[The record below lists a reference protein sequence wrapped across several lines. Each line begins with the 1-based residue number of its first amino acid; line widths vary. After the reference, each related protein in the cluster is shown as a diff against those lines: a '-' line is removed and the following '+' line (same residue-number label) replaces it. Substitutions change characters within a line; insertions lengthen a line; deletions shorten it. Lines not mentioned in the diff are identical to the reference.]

1 MSSVSG
7 ADRNRHTEELRNQRE
22 EYQER
27 ESEEVKKHRKEIR
40 RLNQQ
45 HGEEVAR
52 LKENYNSRIEDLRS
66 RSNENMTERDQANQA
81 KIEEIRS
88 MYHDQLKRKVGDSED
103 RKNEQVGALRGE
115 LAKSKQI
122 NEQQKDILVDQFN
135 TTMAERED
143 VYKENAEKARVEMQD
158 ALKNRTSSLNA
169 KHEKELSAVTG
180 DRDRMLAQ
188 SATDKNANKNMYE
201 NKLRS
206 QERQF
211 NNKMAKAEENWH
223 ENFRQKEVEM
233 DDALQG
239 RNQALQL
246 ERRNMQDKYD
256 RATQAK
262 TDQMDQVRKNYEEAA
277 QNRGNRELRS
287 ANFEAQ
293 RQQNMRFQEAAKS
306 SRMSKLEKGNIIAD
320 YEKRI
325 AVMDDERA
333 QIRGKA
339 MDEARDMVQT
349 NARKNERLIG
359 DITREDQRNRMIA
372 NERHAEDRA
381 RLEIEAKQKEDHTAK
396 QTDGRIRKVIQATN
410 EAQTQQIETHEKN
423 LNELKSSYA
432 ENLMNQRQAQ
442 FSQLKDTYLRMED
455 RLRQNDEKH
464 VKKLED
470 TEGAYQAKIKD
481 IEKHYEGEIKKR
493 DDLLAKKE
501 SQGEKVRRTERET
514 MNLQFES
521 KLAKLDE
528 EHQRELDRLEKRHN
542 DQMLSLT
549 ERLNYYRKKA

>member
-27 ESEEVKKHRKEIR
+27 ESEQVKKHRKEIR

-52 LKENYNSRIEDLRS
+52 LKENYNSRIEDLRT
-66 RSNENMTERDQANQA
+66 RSNENLTDRDQANQA

-103 RKNEQVGALRGE
+103 RKNEQVSALRGE
-115 LAKSKQI
+115 LTKTKQI
-122 NEQQKDILVDQFN
+122 NDQQKELLVDQFN
-135 TTMAERED
+135 TSMAERED
-143 VYKENAEKARVEMQD
+143 VYQANADKARVEMQD
-158 ALKNRTSSLNA
+158 ALKSRTSSLNS
-169 KHEKELSAVTG
+169 KHDKELKAVTE

-188 SATDKNANKNMYE
+188 SATDKNADKNMYE

-211 NNKMAKAEENWH
+211 NNKMEKAEGNWK

-246 ERRNMQDKYD
+246 ERRAMQAKYD
-256 RATQAK
+256 RATQSK
-262 TDQMDQVRKNYEEAA
+262 TDQMDQVRKDFEDAA
-277 QNRGNRELRS
+277 QGRVNREIRS
-287 ANFEAQ
+287 ANFETQ
-293 RQQNMRFQEAAKS
+293 RQQNMRFQEAIKS
-306 SRMSKLEKGNIIAD
+306 NRMNQLEKANLAAD

-333 QIRGKA
+333 QIREKA

-349 NARKNERLIG
+349 GARKNERLIG
-359 DITREDQRNRMIA
+359 DITREGQRERAITK
-372 NERHAEDRA
+372 ERHAEDRA
-381 RLEIEAKQKEDHTAK
+381 RLEIEAARKEAHTNK
-396 QTDGRIRKVIQATN
+396 TTDGRIRKVIQAAN
-410 EAQTQQIETHEKN
+410 EAQTQQIETHERN

-470 TEGAYQAKIKD
+470 TENSYQAKMKEM
-481 IEKHYEGEIKKR
+481 EKHYEGEIKKR
-493 DDLLAKKE
+493 DELLAKKE
-501 SQGEKVRRTERET
+501 NQGEKVRRTERET

>member
-27 ESEEVKKHRKEIR
+27 ESEQVKKHRKEIR

-52 LKENYNSRIEDLRS
+52 LKENYNSRIEDLRT
-66 RSNENMTERDQANQA
+66 RSNENLTDRDQANQA

-103 RKNEQVGALRGE
+103 RKNEQVSALRGE
-115 LAKSKQI
+115 LTKTKQI
-122 NEQQKDILVDQFN
+122 NDQQKELLVDQFN
-135 TTMAERED
+135 TSMAERED
-143 VYKENAEKARVEMQD
+143 VYQANADKARVEMQD
-158 ALKNRTSSLNA
+158 ALKSRTSSLNS
-169 KHEKELSAVTG
+169 KHDKELKAVTE

-188 SATDKNANKNMYE
+188 SATDKNADKNMYE

-211 NNKMAKAEENWH
+211 NNKMEKAEGNWK

-246 ERRNMQDKYD
+246 ERRAMQAKYD
-256 RATQAK
+256 RATQSK
-262 TDQMDQVRKNYEEAA
+262 TDQMDQVRKDFEDAA
-277 QNRGNRELRS
+277 QGRVNREIRS
-287 ANFEAQ
+287 ANFETQ
-293 RQQNMRFQEAAKS
+293 RQQNMRFQEAIKS
-306 SRMSKLEKGNIIAD
+306 NRMNQLEKANLAAD

-333 QIRGKA
+333 QIREKA

-349 NARKNERLIG
+349 GARKNERLIG
-359 DITREDQRNRMIA
+359 DITREGQRERAITK
-372 NERHAEDRA
+372 ERHAEDRA
-381 RLEIEAKQKEDHTAK
+381 RLEIEAARKEAHTNK
-396 QTDGRIRKVIQATN
+396 TTDGRIRKVIQAAN
-410 EAQTQQIETHEKN
+410 EAQTQQIETHERN

-470 TEGAYQAKIKD
+470 TENSYQAKMKEM
-481 IEKHYEGEIKKR
+481 EKHYEGEIKKR
-493 DDLLAKKE
+493 DELLAKKE
-501 SQGEKVRRTERET
+501 NQGEKVRRTERET
-514 MNLQFES
+514 MSLQFES